1 MTWHAWGRRPRPQA
15 LQKLG
20 ARQRQREKKTGKGN
34 KYGAKKADVLLPD
47 GSVKRFASEK
57 EAARFRELDLL
68 QRAGKISRL
77 ECQAPFV
84 LLPHQKR
91 EDGKAEQPVKYIADF
106 VYWENRR
113 KVVEDVKGYTDTGR
127 RRIQA
132 LHREA
137 EADAARAWH
146 HHPGN
151 LRRKEDANRM

>member
-1 MTWHAWGRRPRPQA
+1 MGMNSRDLHGLGPQAQAQA

-106 VYWENRR
+106 VYWENGR
-113 KVVEDVKGYTDTGR
+113 KVVEDVKGYTDTGSAAYKLYTVKR
-127 RRIQA
+127 KLM
-132 LHREA
+132 LHVHGITIREI
-137 EADAARAWH
+137 
-146 HHPGN
+146 
-151 LRRKEDANRM
+151 

>member
-1 MTWHAWGRRPRPQA
+1 M
-15 LQKLG
+15 
-20 ARQRQREKKTGKGN
+20 
-34 KYGAKKADVLLPD
+34 LLPD

-106 VYWENRR
+106 VYWENGR
-113 KVVEDVKGYTDTGR
+113 KVVEDVKGYTDTGSAAYKLYTVKR
-127 RRIQA
+127 KLM
-132 LHREA
+132 LHVHGITIREI
-137 EADAARAWH
+137 
-146 HHPGN
+146 
-151 LRRKEDANRM
+151 